1 MTLPESKNEQARE
14 QATRFYHLAGLLSEQ
29 SLMEGKDLGIRVDKD
44 GYSFWFLTP
53 KGWEERESD
62 RYFQQVELDGGL
74 SLELTMDA
82 FSWEDGGDQL
92 WERDGLFD
100 DEMFAEQ
107 EEKPKPPQIVLMG
120 NGEQTPFRL
129 EFREDKKVLWVV
141 KGNELGEYTLA
152 QPDEDDA

>member
-1 MTLPESKNEQARE
+1 
-14 QATRFYHLAGLLSEQ
+14 
-29 SLMEGKDLGIRVDKD
+29 
-44 GYSFWFLTP
+44 
-53 KGWEERESD
+53 
-62 RYFQQVELDGGL
+62 
-74 SLELTMDA
+74 MDA